1 MSLKRNMLLVFGLL
15 LGGWLLVLAWQIEEH
30 EKVKESARTD
40 LRKSSK
46 AIASTVGAFIRG
58 LQFRGAVVSERLE
71 PALNELVNAST
82 NELVKSGDLV
92 SIALLNA
99 AGDRLASAGKPIDL
113 AQAGIVQ
120 EGERWGRNTVTM
132 VYPVEGASV
141 APEGTTNPTTVVLPP
156 FRELT
161 NTLPEGFR
169 GRFGRRE
176 TRPEGPG
183 PGPPAPPPEGMGPPP
198 PGPDGADSGRTNVDR
213 HDDRARSAESR
224 PRRPFWARGL
234 DEEAY
239 QALVKK
245 RELHG
250 LVLAMSTDTFE
261 AICRRDLWL
270 RSVIAFFAGIS
281 AVGAGVAWRNLSKS
295 SELQI
300 RLVRASELNTHL
312 KEMNLAAAGLA
323 HETRNPLNIIRG
335 LAQMISRRPDAPP
348 EVRNKSREIIDE
360 TDKVTA
366 QLNEFINYSRPRELR
381 RSVLALHSVVNEVVR
396 ALNYDIEEKTNPGR
410 DRGRTARDRG
420 GRTTA
425 AAGAVQPGAQRHPG
439 RRRGRRD
446 PDPHAAAGRRRGVTG
461 SPRQR
466 PRRSAPTAAPRFS
479 NPTSPPSKRAPAWA
493 WRSCS
498 RSCWRTAGKSNA
510 FSNEPNGARL
520 PHHAPAPRAEALN
533 WRIPMEPKGE
543 PREQRLGPITASA
556 RRSPAIGKLVRGAAG
571 NRRPVPPGPNPPGT
585 DIRAPG

>member
-1 MSLKRNMLLVFGLL
+1 MPLKQNTLLVYGLL
-15 LGGWLLVLAWQIEEH
+15 LGGWLLVVAWQAEEH

-99 AGDRLASAGKPIDL
+99 AGDRLASAGRPIDL
-113 AQAGIVQ
+113 AQADIVQ

-176 TRPEGPG
+176 PRPDGPG
-183 PGPPAPPPEGMGPPP
+183 PEPPPPPPDGMGPPP
-198 PGPDGADSGRTNVDR
+198 PEDAGGPGRTNFDR
-213 HDDRARSAESR
+213 REDRPRGGEGRA
-224 PRRPFWARGL
+224 RRPFWARGL

-239 QALVKK
+239 QALVRK

-261 AICRRDLWL
+261 AICQHDLWL

-281 AVGAGVAWRNLSKS
+281 ALGAGVAWRNVSKS

-323 HETRNPLNIIRG
+323 HETRNPLNIVRG

-348 EVRNKSREIIDE
+348 EVQNKSREIIDE

-381 RSVLALHSVVNEVVR
+381 RSVLALNSVVGEVVR
-396 ALNYDIEEKTNPGR
+396 ALNYDIEENHIQVGIQGDPLSIEADEQLLR
-410 DRGRTARDRG
+410 QVLFNLLLNAIQ
-420 GRTTA
+420 
-425 AAGAVQPGAQRHPG
+425 AVGKEGEIQILMQR
-439 RRRGRRD
+439 
-446 PDPHAAAGRRRGVTG
+446 
-461 SPRQR
+461 
-466 PRRSAPTAAPRFS
+466 
-479 NPTSPPSKRAPAWA
+479 
-493 WRSCS
+493 
-498 RSCWRTAGKSNA
+498 
-510 FSNEPNGARL
+510 NGA
-520 PHHAPAPRAEALN
+520 AEAMLEVRDN
-533 WRIPMEPKGE
+533 GPGVPSDRRTEIFKPYFTTQQKGTGLGLAIVQQIVRAHGWEIECLPNDPKGA
-543 PREQRLGPITASA
+543 RFRITHLRVVS
-556 RRSPAIGKLVRGAAG
+556 KH
-571 NRRPVPPGPNPPGT
+571 
-585 DIRAPG
+585 